1 MTRNKS
7 EMPRREEFLTAALNR
22 FAKFGYMG
30 ASTRD
35 ICAEVGLVHSAIY
48 NYFPSKEAVVLAIEE
63 REMKAMLDGLSAVI
77 ETPGQDARGRLTA
90 TVRYVFDR
98 SIVRRN
104 AWRLMADMIRSLKP
118 RSRNAVIERRDHFET
133 LVRTVLVDAVE
144 AGVLPPQD
152 TRLASLT
159 LFGMAEGMSGW
170 FRKNGPN
177 TMDEVLDHATAF
189 FLNGAGARQ
198 DVPAGAKATDPK
210 EARPAQAKLKQATPP
225 ARKRRKADAAA

>member
-30 ASTRD
+30 TSTRD

-63 REMKAMLDGLSAVI
+63 REMKAMLDGLGAVI
-77 ETPGQDARGRLTA
+77 EAPGQDARERLTA

-118 RSRNAVIERRDHFET
+118 RARNAVIERRDRFET
-133 LVRTVLVDAVE
+133 MVRNVLVEAVE
-144 AGVLPPQD
+144 AGILPPQD

-177 TMDEVLDHATAF
+177 SMEEVVDHATSF
-189 FLNGAGARQ
+189 FLNG
-198 DVPAGAKATDPK
+198 VGAKAAEMTKPVEK
-210 EARPAQAKLKQATPP
+210 PV
-225 ARKRRKADAAA
+225 RKKRSKADAAA

>member
-1 MTRNKS
+1 MTRKKS
-7 EMPRREEFLTAALNR
+7 EMPRREEFLAAALNR
-22 FAKFGYMG
+22 FAKFGYAG

-63 REMKAMLDGLSAVI
+63 REMKLMLEGLGAVI
-77 ETPGQDARGRLTA
+77 EAPGQDARARLTA

-118 RSRNAVIERRDHFET
+118 RSRAAVIERRDRFEKM
-133 LVRTVLVDAVE
+133 VRNVLADAVE

-152 TRLASLT
+152 TRLASLA

-177 TMDEVLDHATAF
+177 TMEEVLDHATAF
-189 FLNGAGARQ
+189 FLNGVGARF
-198 DVPAGAKATDPK
+198 DDPA
-210 EARPAQAKLKQATPP
+210 P
-225 ARKRRKADAAA
+225 AREKPAPRKRGKADVAA